1 MNDFGTSDRTGG
13 RFARSLL
20 LGLAF
25 AAVGTLLGV
34 FGVALLVHAAHGLG
48 AVAGTLGGLGTAA
61 AAVVAMVA
69 VRAAVSALGS
79 GRRR

>member
-1 MNDFGTSDRTGG
+1 MKVFGGPDRAGG

-34 FGVALLVHAAHGLG
+34 FGVALLVNAAHGLG
-48 AVAGTLGGLGTAA
+48 AVVGTLGGLGAAA

-69 VRAAVSALGS
+69 VRAAVSAI
-79 GRRR
+79 GRHR